1 MKKLGFGLMRLPL
14 TVATNDKT
22 IDIEQSKKMVDI
34 FMERGYTYFDTAW
47 MYHGFESE
55 KAVKEILTSRYPREA
70 YTLATKL
77 HCAFVKS
84 FEDRDNIFNTQLEN
98 TGVDYF
104 DYYLIHDLGRE
115 HLKIY
120 EQFDCF
126 NWLREKKKAGL
137 VKKIGLSFHDTAD
150 LLDEVLTKYPDMDF
164 VQLQINYLDWES
176 NTIQSKKCY
185 EVARKHNKPIIIME
199 PVKGGTLANVSDTVK
214 DMFKNIHHDWSP
226 AQWALK
232 FAAGLEGVMM
242 VLSGM
247 SNLAQLEDNVD
258 FMDGAEPL
266 NQEELMAVRTAA
278 DMINGNIAVACTGCS
293 YCTEGCPMKIAIPK
307 YFALYNEDKREV
319 LSPSREWTAQKDYYE
334 NLTMTFGSA
343 GDCIGCGAC
352 ESACPQHLPI
362 IKYLKEVK
370 EHFDQKTDY

>member
-14 TVATNDKT
+14 LVATDDKT
-22 IDIEQSKKMVDI
+22 IDINQAKDMVDMFI
-34 FMERGYTYFDTAW
+34 DRGFTYFDTAW
-47 MYHGFESE
+47 MYHAFESE
-55 KAVKEILTSRYPREA
+55 KATKEILTSRYERSA

-84 FEDRDNIFNTQLEN
+84 FEDRDKIFNTQLKN

-104 DYYLIHDLGRE
+104 DYYLLHDMGTE

-120 EQFDCF
+120 EKFDCF

-150 LLDEVLTKYPDMDF
+150 LLDKILTKYPDMDF

-185 EVARKHNKPIIIME
+185 EVARKHNKPIIVME
-199 PVKGGTLANVSDTVK
+199 PVKGGTLANVNDTVR
-214 DMFKNIHHDWSP
+214 DMFKNLHPDWSP
-226 AQWALK
+226 AQWALR
-232 FAAGLEGVMM
+232 FAAGLDDVMM

-247 SNLAQLEDNVD
+247 SSLAQLNDNTTFMDNV
-258 FMDGAEPL
+258 APL
-266 NQEELMAVRTAA
+266 NQDELMAVRTAA
-278 DMINGNIAVACTGCS
+278 DMINKNICIACTGCN
-293 YCTEGCPMKIAIPK
+293 YCTDGCPMNIAIPK

-319 LSPSREWTAQKDYYE
+319 LSPSREWTAQIDYYE
-334 NLTMTFGSA
+334 NLLASFGA
-343 GDCIGCGAC
+343 VGDCIGCGAC
-352 ESACPQHLPI
+352 EAACPQHLPI
-362 IKYLKEVK
+362 IEHLKQVK
-370 EHFDQKTDY
+370 NHFGK